1 LQKAEFL
8 ERFCKSGGR
17 KKKKKKKKTERLL
30 KKTSVVVTMARKG
43 RYMYLAAKEP
53 TVTKQTM

>member
-1 LQKAEFL
+1 L
-8 ERFCKSGGR
+8 ERFSKSGGTEEEGEEEEE
-17 KKKKKKKKTERLL
+17 KKTERLL

-53 TVTKQTM
+53 TVIKHQTM